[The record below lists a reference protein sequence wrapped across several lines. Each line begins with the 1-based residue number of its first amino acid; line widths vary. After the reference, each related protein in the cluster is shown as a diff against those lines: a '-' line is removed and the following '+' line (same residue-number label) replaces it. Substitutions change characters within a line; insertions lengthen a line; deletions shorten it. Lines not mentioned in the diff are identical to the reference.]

1 MMNLGFDVLSQTKSM
16 DCGCIQMVNQW
27 NRRDSRRNFLWLVT
41 GSLAVAGSR
50 SRSIWAQQPDFEGS
64 NLTDAI
70 QRLKPGEYL
79 WAPLVAPSGPILAVV
94 SLPVQRCYVYRNGVL
109 IGVSTVSTGKP
120 GHQTPTG
127 VFTVLQKQVHHKSNL
142 YDSAPMPYMQRL
154 TWSGVA
160 MHAGHLPGYP
170 ASHGCVRMPMA
181 FAKLLYGATA
191 LGMTV
196 VITDLEAVPRIA
208 PTPDLLQ
215 SEVVTVA
222 AKTGASIW
230 QPEKSATGPVSLI
243 LSAADSRLVVLR
255 NGVLIG
261 STPVKIT
268 GPVTETTAYSLSKID
283 AQGFHWMQLPLP
295 GQNWDEN
302 REMTAAERGRV
313 SIPDSFRNSLDG
325 ELTPGV
331 TLVVTTDSLE
341 VGSTGKSLT
350 VMESEPEAPKARP
363 STRHSRYI
371 PSAELDRL
379 HRSMRGQREEQP

>member
-1 MMNLGFDVLSQTKSM
+1 M
-16 DCGCIQMVNQW
+16 QMRTQN
-27 NRRDSRRNFLWLVT
+27 SRREFLWR
-41 GSLAVAGSR
+41 AAGSMALLC
-50 SRSIWAQQPDFEGS
+50 SGSEKIWALQE
-64 NLTDAI
+64 NLETSSMADRV
-70 QRLKPGEYL
+70 QSLKAGEYL

-127 VFTVLQKQVHHKSNL
+127 VFTVLQKRVKHKSNL
-142 YDSAPMPYMQRL
+142 YNSAPMPYMQRL

-160 MHAGHLPGYP
+160 MHAGHLPGSP

-181 FAKLLYGATA
+181 FAKLLYGATS

-196 VITDLEAVPRIA
+196 VITDLEAVPRVA

-215 SEVVTVA
+215 SEITTA
-222 AKTGASIW
+222 AAETGASIW
-230 QPEKSATGPVSLI
+230 APEKSTRGPVSLI

-261 STPVKIT
+261 STPVKIA

-295 GQNWDEN
+295 GQSWEEK

-313 SIPDSFRNSLDG
+313 SMPDSFRNALDE

-331 TLVVTTDSLE
+331 TLVVTTDSLQA
-341 VGSTGKSLT
+341 GATGKSLT
-350 VMESEPEAPKARP
+350 VIESEPDVPKSKP
-363 STRHSRYI
+363 
-371 PSAELDRL
+371 
-379 HRSMRGQREEQP
+379 